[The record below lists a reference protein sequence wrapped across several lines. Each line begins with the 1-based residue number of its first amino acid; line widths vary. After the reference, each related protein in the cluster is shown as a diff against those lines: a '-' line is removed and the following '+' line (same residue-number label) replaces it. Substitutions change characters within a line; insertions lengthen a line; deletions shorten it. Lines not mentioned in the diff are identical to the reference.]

1 MTATS
6 KTVTIKG
13 TNIDGDTVELEI
25 PATGGKITSS
35 NDITSFDRP
44 IQNPSSGDAK
54 ETRALNL
61 NRIKVNVQFSKAK
74 VTDGFAAKNHN
85 GNGDRPDLDNKEDWI
100 QEMWKLYISGNILD
114 LKATNGDTYA
124 ATSEFSGY
132 MHNLDWQE
140 TAQNENSVY
149 NVTIKLVDEVPMN
162 S

>member
-6 KTVTIKG
+6 KTVTISG

-25 PATGGKITSS
+25 PATGGKMTTS
-35 NDITSFDRP
+35 NNITSFNRP
-44 IQNPSSGDAK
+44 KQNPTSGDAK

-61 NRIKVNVQFSKAK
+61 NRIKLEVQFSKAK

-85 GNGDRPDLDNKEDWI
+85 GSGDRPNLDNKEDWI
-100 QEMWKLYISGNILD
+100 NEAYKMLVSGNILE
-114 LKATNGDTYA
+114 LKATNSDTHA

-140 TAQNENSVY
+140 KSQNENSVY
-149 NVTIKLVDEVPMN
+149 DITIKLVDEVPMN